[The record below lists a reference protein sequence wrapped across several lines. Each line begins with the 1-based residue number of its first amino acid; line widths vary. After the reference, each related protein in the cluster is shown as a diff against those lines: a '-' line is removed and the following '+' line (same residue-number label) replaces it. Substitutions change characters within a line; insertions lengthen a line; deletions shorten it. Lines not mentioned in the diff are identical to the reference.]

1 MRKLI
6 LSLVVLIFVFAFSTP
21 EIAYAIDAQ
30 DFEGDYLAKFSY
42 SSITNLRNELLFE
55 FRLTID
61 ADYLE
66 SPDYQN
72 LLQGTS
78 DDWTEPLDRVAQIFA
93 SKGYSISGEEGEL
106 VAQIGFE
113 TYTDYYIAMGL
124 DGYTL
129 DTDDRE
135 MTTTKNTL
143 LYKWI
148 SYDSTSFFND
158 ITAEK
163 LNAQDLIGVTLSLF
177 NDYGIGIDKV
187 LFEYNY
193 GTPYS
198 YQILD
203 TNAKVKRYD
212 KESKIYYHTLLMD
225 IDNNSTPLTI
235 TRRTPNTAVWYGGAA
250 AAGLAVA
257 LIPLMIALIKRKKTI
272 DGWDTSS
279 KRY

>member
-6 LSLVVLIFVFAFSTP
+6 LSLVVLIFVFAFSTS